1 MKLEAETSAQV
12 LIQHIRNDL
21 PQVQSTAPV
30 TREYEEVCSCIRKS
44 TSYVNVINKPIRYKL
59 GECRTLWG
67 EHEQTMH

>member
-44 TSYVNVINKPIRYKL
+44 TMQLCKCNKQTYKI
-59 GECRTLWG
+59 
-67 EHEQTMH
+67 